1 MERLQLQ
8 PEWFERQAV
17 YEATGCPGVRK
28 VEAYVADHSV
38 SGEKF
43 EGGIIP

>member
-1 MERLQLQ
+1 MDRLQLQ

-17 YEATGCPGVRK
+17 SEATGCPGVHK

-38 SGEKF
+38 SREKF
-43 EGGIIP
+43 EGE